1 MKQAIRKLSEDGK
14 VAVLYSPGF
23 GAGWYTWNTEYP
35 QLIFDP
41 AIVRYVERGE
51 KEKLKEYMALKY
63 PDAYLGGINDLTVA
77 WIPEGTAFRIGEYDG
92 SENLEIMN
100 EASWMIA

>member
-1 MKQAIRKLSEDGK
+1 MKQAMHKLSEDGK

-23 GAGWYTWNTEYP
+23 GAGWYTWNNEHP

-41 AIVRYVERGE
+41 AIVRYVEQGE

-63 PDAYLGGINDLTVA
+63 PNVYLGGIDDLTVA

-92 SENLEIMN
+92 SENLEIMTEVN
-100 EASWMIA
+100 WMIA